1 MTTTDLVPVFAGTLA
16 GTPAQLCNARD
27 LHAALGVGRDFA
39 TWIKER
45 IAEYGFAEA
54 EDFVTVTAPPIRGA
68 GNRGKRIDYHLA
80 LDMAKELAMIENNEI
95 GRNIRRY
102 LIALEKQA
110 RQQPTP
116 PALPAPETEIDRQKR
131 SRINRRAYELSHR
144 AYETYRDQMM
154 TCHFITRGQ
163 IAIEQWLPPHL
174 TENVISDAESLS
186 KVCRIFADQ
195 LAQNASDLAR
205 LAGIER

>member
-1 MTTTDLVPVFAGTLA
+1 MTGSVLSICGA
-16 GTPAQLCNARD
+16 TPACRAFRWRPVSSNA
-27 LHAALGVGRDFA
+27 LM
-39 TWIKER
+39 ER
-45 IAEYGFAEA
+45 
-54 EDFVTVTAPPIRGA
+54 
-68 GNRGKRIDYHLA
+68 
-80 LDMAKELAMIENNEI
+80 NEQ
-95 GRNIRRY
+95 GHQVRRY
-102 LIALEKQA
+102 FIAMEKQA
-110 RQQPTP
+110 RQQATP

-174 TENVISDAESLS
+174 TENVIGDAESLA

-195 LAQNASDLAR
+195 LAQNAADLAR

>member
-1 MTTTDLVPVFAGTLA
+1 MTTTDLVPVFTGTLA
-16 GTPAQLCNARD
+16 GTSVQLCNARD
-27 LHAALGVGRDFA
+27 LHASLGVGRDF
-39 TWIKER
+39 TNWIKSR
-45 IAEYGFAEA
+45 IEEYGFIEG
-54 EDFVTVTAPPIRGA
+54 EDYSPNLARIPGRRGQP
-68 GNRGKRIDYHLA
+68 RTEYHLA
-80 LDMAKELAMIENNEI
+80 IDMAKELAMIENNEI

-110 RQQPTP
+110 RQQATP

-195 LAQNASDLAR
+195 LAQNAADLAR

>member
-1 MTTTDLVPVFAGTLA
+1 MTTTDLVPVFTGTLA
-16 GTPAQLCNARD
+16 GTTAQLCNARD
-27 LHAALGVGRDFA
+27 LHAALGVGDRFDQ
-39 TWIKER
+39 WIRRR
-45 IAEYGFAEA
+45 IEEYGFADG
-54 EDFVTVTAPPIRGA
+54 EDFCTVLCKTRGRPA
-68 GNRGKRIDYHLA
+68 TDYHLA

-195 LAQNASDLAR
+195 LAQNAADLAR

>member
-1 MTTTDLVPVFAGTLA
+1 MSS
-16 GTPAQLCNARD
+16 NA
-27 LHAALGVGRDFA
+27 LM
-39 TWIKER
+39 ER
-45 IAEYGFAEA
+45 
-54 EDFVTVTAPPIRGA
+54 
-68 GNRGKRIDYHLA
+68 
-80 LDMAKELAMIENNEI
+80 NEQ
-95 GRNIRRY
+95 GHQVRRY
-102 LIALEKQA
+102 FIAMEKQA
-110 RQQPTP
+110 RQQATP

-174 TENVISDAESLS
+174 TENVIGDAESLA

-195 LAQNASDLAR
+195 LAQNAADIAR
-205 LAGIER
+205 MAGIER